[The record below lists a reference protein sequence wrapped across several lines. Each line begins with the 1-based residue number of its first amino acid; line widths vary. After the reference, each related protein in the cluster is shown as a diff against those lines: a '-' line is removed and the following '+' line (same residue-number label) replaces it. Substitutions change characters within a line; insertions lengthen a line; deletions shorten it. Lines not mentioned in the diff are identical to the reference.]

1 MYEIDNYICRFQ
13 FINIAVSLDFN
24 QFFTNDLKNI
34 LEDGGK
40 SDLVT

>member
-1 MYEIDNYICRFQ
+1 MKLITKYVCKFQ
-13 FINIAVSLDFN
+13 FIKIAVSLDFN